1 MVSEIE
7 ESATNASAYES
18 DAWYNYTN
26 DITEILDTRSG
37 KMTNYST
44 LRIEEDNYRM
54 TDSRLNAVLGTLF
67 EYLGMNPAI
76 NKLLDSLKAQ
86 QLLDLVNSLLKEN
99 GADLSSG
106 DIGNVVSQLLYGY
119 NNGKGGE
126 TTGLA
131 LPVQYLFGNL
141 SFTDKEVYKSS
152 GRNVFTDGALSG
164 DEVYVITYSN
174 SDEYESD
181 GVTPVLSATISREV
195 YDAATMDQLPNNR
208 ADIVVGKKYTTGEAF
223 VKLKSTT
230 LTRLMRRNLKATT
243 KPQHGCTC

>member
-7 ESATNASAYES
+7 ASATNASAYAS
-18 DAWYNYTN
+18 DAWYNYTH
-26 DITEILDTRSG
+26 DITEILDTRTG
-37 KMTNYST
+37 EMTNYST
-44 LRIEEDNYRM
+44 LRIEEDNYRL

-99 GADLSSG
+99 SADLSSG

-131 LPVQYLFGNL
+131 LPAQYLFGNL
-141 SFTDKEVYKSS
+141 DFTSKEIYKST
-152 GRNVFTDGALSG
+152 GKNAFKVGA
-164 DEVYVITYSN
+164 
-174 SDEYESD
+174 
-181 GVTPVLSATISREV
+181 
-195 YDAATMDQLPNNR
+195 
-208 ADIVVGKKYTTGEAF
+208 
-223 VKLKSTT
+223 
-230 LTRLMRRNLKATT
+230 RRT
-243 KPQHGCTC
+243 K